1 MKSLKKWREKIFV
14 LAREIFTSRTKTKIF
29 SRHVLRTDDRT
40 NSRA

>member
-1 MKSLKKWREKIFV
+1 M
-14 LAREIFTSRTKTKIF
+14 FTSRTKTKIF